1 MCAQPK
7 KGVQLME
14 DVVREPV
21 VLIDED
27 LDVIAGGWSVPNI
40 DVDVKLINSPIQVN
54 DSTNLFNTG
63 TNNNNGSGNIGNS

>member
-1 MCAQPK
+1 MS
-7 KGVQLME
+7 ME

-27 LDVIAGGWSVPNI
+27 LDVVAGGKYFDGVH
-40 DVDVKLINSPIQVN
+40 VDVRLINSPIQVN

-63 TNNNNGSGNIGNS
+63 TNNNNHSGNIGNS